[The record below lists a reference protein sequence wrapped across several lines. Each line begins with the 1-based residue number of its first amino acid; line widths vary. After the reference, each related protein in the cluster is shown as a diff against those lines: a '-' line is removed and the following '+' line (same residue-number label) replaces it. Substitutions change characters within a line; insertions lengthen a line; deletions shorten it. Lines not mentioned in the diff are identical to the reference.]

1 MEWHNSV
8 QSTNQISLSCNVN
21 TLILMFISISIV
33 PAKTLRMFIV
43 NFSFRVTGLKFK
55 WSNYVMTGLAL
66 VLASPAA
73 GTVGRWWGTSSLGGP
88 RTGWVSQR
96 EIRGVTWTVLFRR
109 DTSEME
115 ITCFKS
121 ETSDCGEWE
130 HSRYPQHPCLTCFL
144 IPNASFLIFS

>member
-33 PAKTLRMFIV
+33 PAKTPRMFIV

-66 VLASPAA
+66 VLVSPAA

-88 RTGWVSQR
+88 RTGWVSQW
-96 EIRGVTWTVLFRR
+96 ESRGVTWSEFTKQATWAHWRELCYSGGTPQKWRSLASSRRRQTVGNGS
-109 DTSEME
+109 TAG
-115 ITCFKS
+115 T
-121 ETSDCGEWE
+121 
-130 HSRYPQHPCLTCFL
+130 HN
-144 IPNASFLIFS
+144 IPV